1 MEVCEQRIDNWLYRL
16 RFIKTRNN
24 SQKIIKDGNVRINK
38 FKIYKPSIKIKYGDI
53 ITINVNKQTLVVM
66 VNGFT
71 KRRLNYKKA
80 QELYKIL

>member
-24 SQKIIKDGNVRINK
+24 SQKIIKEGNVRINK
-38 FKIYKPSIKIKYGDI
+38 FKIYKPSIKIKSGDI